1 MNISPNAQL
10 KIQLGPDG
18 NPEIYA
24 CGTEMEQKALCAA
37 LIAGICMDQGNPAAL
52 LSITTA
58 AADLMDRMEEST
70 DEN

>member
-18 NPEIYA
+18 NSEIYA

>member
-1 MNISPNAQL
+1 MEIGPNAQL

-18 NPEIYA
+18 DPKIYA

-58 AADLMDRMEEST
+58 AADLMDRMEEAT
-70 DEN
+70 NED